1 MAYRIEV
8 ADAARRDRD
17 DIYSFLVQSYV
28 NFGDDTASARQRAK
42 ARIGGMQSAM
52 ESLAKLPLQGT
63 LHREYSPNAR
73 SVTKNRF
80 IFWFKTDETEQVIT
94 ILAIFFGSQ
103 DHQRLMLRRML
114 ARD

>member
-1 MAYRIEV
+1 MVYRIVV

-17 DIYSFLVQSYV
+17 DIYSFVVKSNE
-28 NFGDDTASARQRAK
+28 NFGDGTVSARKRAN

-63 LHREYSPNAR
+63 LHREFSPIMR

-80 IFWFKTDETEQVIT
+80 IFWFRIDESEQVIT
-94 ILAIFFGSQ
+94 ILAIFFGTQ
-103 DHQRLMLRRML
+103 DHQRQMLRRML